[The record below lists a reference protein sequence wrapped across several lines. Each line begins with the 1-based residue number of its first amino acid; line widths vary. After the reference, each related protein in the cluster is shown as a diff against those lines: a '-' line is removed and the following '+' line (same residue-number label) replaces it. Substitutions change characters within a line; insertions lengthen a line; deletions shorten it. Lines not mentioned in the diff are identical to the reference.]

1 MLNLVLSNTDFT
13 KFSKWQEQ
21 RDHLLGRV
29 FGIMAILRSN
39 VLANKNVEPAEV
51 EAILVPLLD
60 CLKSKQTIRELAT
73 EAILLLI
80 GHLPVTA
87 DYESMI
93 QTKLIPVLKNSQD
106 NAESVSLLLKLQEKF
121 SVGDLVSLW
130 LVLTKLTDSTRA
142 GTGPSIA
149 RHGTD

>member
-1 MLNLVLSNTDFT
+1 M
-13 KFSKWQEQ
+13 
-21 RDHLLGRV
+21 
-29 FGIMAILRSN
+29 
-39 VLANKNVEPAEV
+39 
-51 EAILVPLLD
+51 PLLD

-149 RHGTD
+149 RHGTE